1 MTTTSVN
8 KLELDGNSPGKHVI
22 PYWKRMVCG
31 DRAGL
36 ALRADYRACLATAV
50 RECGFQNL
58 RQHGMYHDDMFVWHA
73 KDGPF
78 NFQYLF
84 SNYDYY
90 LSIGLRPLVELSFL
104 PSWMA
109 SNDNR
114 VFSVKCVACP
124 PNNFDDW
131 HRLVHTTV
139 KALVDRYG
147 LDEVRSWHFEPWN
160 EPDIAFWKGTQAEY
174 FELYRRSVEAV
185 KSVDAG
191 LRIGGPA
198 TSNFVPDPD
207 GVYQPKWVDAFM
219 SFCAKSSLPVD
230 FVSTHPYPTDYP
242 FDNASQ
248 KHQRVVRDR
257 DATHTDLIRLR
268 KMVDAGPFPQALIH
282 CNEWGSSPS
291 PRDGCHDHLF
301 SGTFLLENLLRCEG
315 LVDSLARWVFCD
327 VSEEAPP
334 GGAEFHGG
342 WGLLTVHG
350 IRKPSFHA
358 YAFLNRVGET
368 VLHNGDG
375 CAVFRSAR
383 GWQVLLFNHHHYAN
397 SEVSWD
403 TAADAARMIGPG
415 VPRTFDLALNGLP
428 SRVRVT
434 RNRVDREHGWAL
446 PVWQEM
452 GSPAWPNAAQLER
465 LHQAATPKT
474 DMTVEQTQEGRL
486 SLQERLDPLAMLL
499 IEVEAV

>member
-1 MTTTSVN
+1 MSM
-8 KLELDGNSPGKHVI
+8 LRLNSQAAGRTMA

-58 RQHGMYHDDMFVWHA
+58 RQHGMFHDDMFVWHQ

-90 LSIGLRPLVELSFL
+90 LSIGLRPFVELSFMPQWL
-104 PSWMA
+104 A

-114 VFSVKCVACP
+114 VFSVKCAACP
-124 PNNFDDW
+124 PKDFNDW
-131 HRLVHTTV
+131 HRLVNTTV
-139 KALVDRYG
+139 KALVARYG
-147 LDEVRSWHFEPWN
+147 VDEVRTWHFEPWN
-160 EPDIAFWKGTQAEY
+160 EPDIAFWKGTQEEY
-174 FELYRRSVEAV
+174 FELYRRSADAV
-185 KSVDAG
+185 KSVDSG

-198 TSNFVPDPD
+198 TSNFVPDTQ

-219 SFCAKSSLPVD
+219 TFCAANQLPVD

-248 KHQRVVRDR
+248 KHRRVVRDR
-257 DATHTDLIRLR
+257 EATHTDLKRLR
-268 KMVDAGPFPQALIH
+268 SLMDAGPFPEAAVH

-327 VSEEAPP
+327 VSEEFPP
-334 GGAEFHGG
+334 GFAEFHGG

-350 IRKPSFHA
+350 IRKPGFHA

-383 GWQVLLFNHHHYAN
+383 GWQVLLFNHHHYADA
-397 SEVSWD
+397 EVSWD
-403 TAADAARMIGPG
+403 TAADAARMIGAG
-415 VPRTFDLALNGLP
+415 SSRTFDLALEGLP
-428 SRVRVT
+428 ARVRVT
-434 RNRVDREHGWAL
+434 SSRVDSRQGWAL

-452 GSPAWPNAAQLER
+452 GSPDWPTAPQLER
-465 LHQAATPKT
+465 LHQAAEPAVSKRTELAPA
-474 DMTVEQTQEGRL
+474 GRL
-486 SLQERLDPLAMLL
+486 TLRETLEPLGMML
-499 IEVEAV
+499 IEIEGV